1 MGFFDLFRSKKN
13 TDTASLAKDRLQI
26 IVARERAS
34 SGERVQSYL
43 PSLQQELLEV
53 MAKYEKL
60 DLDQVSVNLDRK
72 GDSEVLEINI
82 VLPADAAGS
91 KQSRSV
97 RTGMNPLAQT

>member
-13 TDTASLAKDRLQI
+13 AAETAQLAKDRLQI

-34 SGERVQSYL
+34 HGERVQSYL

-82 VLPADAAGS
+82 VLPPDAS
-91 KQSRSV
+91 PQSTRSV
-97 RTGMNPLAQT
+97 RSAVPIAQT

>member
-1 MGFFDLFRSKKN
+1 MGFFDLFRKKSSE
-13 TDTASLAKDRLQI
+13 TAAATAKDRLQI

-34 SGERVQSYL
+34 NGERVQSYL
-43 PSLQQELLEV
+43 PRLQQELLEV

-82 VLPADAAGS
+82 VLPTEAKSG
-91 KQSRSV
+91 RSV
-97 RTGMNPLAQT
+97 RGGFPIAQT

>member
-13 TDTASLAKDRLQI
+13 TETAQLAKDRLQI
-26 IVARERAS
+26 IVNRERAS
-34 SGERVQSYL
+34 SGERAQSYL
-43 PSLQQELLEV
+43 PNLQQELLEV

-82 VLPADAAGS
+82 VLPPDAEGKPA
-91 KQSRSV
+91 RTV
-97 RTGMNPLAQT
+97 RGGVTRLAQT

>member
-13 TDTASLAKDRLQI
+13 TETAALAKDRLQI

-82 VLPADAAGS
+82 VLPADASPKAT
-91 KQSRSV
+91 RSV
-97 RTGMNPLAQT
+97 RTGVTPLAQT